1 MPHRVTELH
10 NIMPIGNIPS
20 VMAHGILSHEQAA
33 KLPHSDVS
41 KADVQDRRDKV
52 QVPGGLRLHQYA
64 NLYFDARNPM
74 MYKRLA
80 QVEALCVLCVSTDVL
95 TLANVVISDQNA
107 ASDYVRFYAAGFL
120 RVLNFNQIYA
130 DDWRHPDDRIAYWQ
144 HKSAKCAE
152 VLVPNGIQADFIRKA
167 YVVSEAARSSLLAT
181 GFSKPVEFMP
191 RLFFR

>member
-20 VMAHGILSHEQAA
+20 VLAHGILSHEQAA
-33 KLPHSDVS
+33 GLPHSDVS
-41 KADVQDRRDKV
+41 MADVQDRRDKV
-52 QVPGGLRLHQYA
+52 QVPGGMRLHQYA

-80 QVEALCVLCVSTDVL
+80 QVETLCVLSVSTDVL
-95 TLANVVISDQNA
+95 NNPGVVITDQNA
-107 ASDYVRFYAAGFL
+107 ASEYVAFWPPSFL
-120 RVLNFNQIYA
+120 QYQDFDLIYA
-130 DDWRHPDDRIAYWQ
+130 DDWRHPNDRIAYWR

-152 VLVPNGIQADFIRKA
+152 VLVPNGIHADFILKA
-167 YVVSEAARSSLLAT
+167 YVISEAARASLLAT
-181 GFSKPVEFMP
+181 GFSKSVEFMP